1 MKNKLFK
8 GLSLSANPKHL
19 IKGVFSAAQC
29 VFAEFSAKNHTLG
42 NNKFRTKQTDVSGLG
57 FGLLRRYTPRNDA
70 ERNNIAFKALD
81 VVRQCA
87 SKFFKIAE
95 SGVDKV
101 GSSCEKN
108 PSVRWRYMNFLR
120 QRKTAL
126 DAPLSAVSAGRSM
139 IEMLGVLAIVGVL
152 SVGGIAG
159 YSKAMEKF
167 KVNKTIEEY
176 SFMIT
181 DLLSYKDDLI
191 KNNKERPM
199 YLAQIIKDLNFVPQ
213 TWQEVTNIYITDTL
227 GNKVAPYINIKNNLI
242 VDINIFSNDKKS
254 SDYSKELCITL
265 IKDLAKGMYSSID
278 FISPQNT
285 SHSSGGKTAPHF
297 ITECQNMEEYDDTY
311 KCLKDLTMPEITESC
326 KECLR
331 NTNICNVVFRFK
343 K

>member
-1 MKNKLFK
+1 M
-8 GLSLSANPKHL
+8 
-19 IKGVFSAAQC
+19 
-29 VFAEFSAKNHTLG
+29 
-42 NNKFRTKQTDVSGLG
+42 
-57 FGLLRRYTPRNDA
+57 LRRCTPRNDA
-70 ERNNIAFKALD
+70 EGNNIAFKGLD
-81 VVRQCA
+81 VVRQYA
-87 SKFFKIAE
+87 ALLERRVQRGTRARKAL
-95 SGVDKV
+95 VV
-101 GSSCEKN
+101 T
-108 PSVRWRYMNFLR
+108 R
-120 QRKTAL
+120 QTNL
-126 DAPLSAVSAGRSM
+126 LGRSM
-139 IEMLGVLAIVGVL
+139 IEMLGVLAIIAVL

-254 SDYSKELCITL
+254 SDYSNELCITL
-265 IKDLAKGMYSSID
+265 IKDLAKGMYSSIN

-297 ITECQNMEEYDDTY
+297 ITECQNMEEYDNTY

>member
-1 MKNKLFK
+1 M
-8 GLSLSANPKHL
+8 
-19 IKGVFSAAQC
+19 
-29 VFAEFSAKNHTLG
+29 
-42 NNKFRTKQTDVSGLG
+42 
-57 FGLLRRYTPRNDA
+57 LRVA
-70 ERNNIAFKALD
+70 RNN
-81 VVRQCA
+81 VC
-87 SKFFKIAE
+87 
-95 SGVDKV
+95 
-101 GSSCEKN
+101 
-108 PSVRWRYMNFLR
+108 SV
-120 QRKTAL
+120 
-126 DAPLSAVSAGRSM
+126 GRSM
-139 IEMLGVLAIVGVL
+139 IEMLGVLAIIAVL

-227 GNKVAPYINIKNNLI
+227 GNKVAPYINIKNTLI

>member
-1 MKNKLFK
+1 MYKNF
-8 GLSLSANPKHL
+8 
-19 IKGVFSAAQC
+19 
-29 VFAEFSAKNHTLG
+29 
-42 NNKFRTKQTDVSGLG
+42 
-57 FGLLRRYTPRNDA
+57 
-70 ERNNIAFKALD
+70 
-81 VVRQCA
+81 
-87 SKFFKIAE
+87 
-95 SGVDKV
+95 
-101 GSSCEKN
+101 EK
-108 PSVRWRYMNFLR
+108 
-120 QRKTAL
+120 
-126 DAPLSAVSAGRSM
+126 GRSM
-139 IEMLGVLAIVGVL
+139 IEMLGVLAIIGVL

-311 KCLKDLTMPEITESC
+311 K
-326 KECLR
+326 
-331 NTNICNVVFRFK
+331 
-343 K
+343 